1 MREKS
6 DKYTIRE
13 ELTYYQNLLEE
24 AEKRYEFLE
33 IKEKIRVRCNKLR
46 KIK

>member
-1 MREKS
+1 MKEES
-6 DKYTIRE
+6 GKYMIRE
-13 ELTYYQNLLEE
+13 ELEYYKNLLIE